1 MIKIVND
8 CWIELQEMEEVPYL
22 LSEIV
27 DYFSPDIS
35 RTNYLHRKNYK
46 LPPSLQFLDDLYE
59 NLQDE
64 GLEETYCDIDI
75 RYEGYGDGLE
85 QIPEKEYIH
94 FSFDSFTISYIQ
106 EYNSDHYYWVL
117 TIKDNSSKTKSFA
130 VAKNLPSNGFAEPVN
145 FPYFYDLDNNILTV
159 KSRDY
164 WTEKEVWHQAVRI
177 L

>member
-1 MIKIVND
+1 MIKIIND
-8 CWIELQEMEEVPYL
+8 CWIESEEMGEVPYL

-27 DYFSPDIS
+27 DYFSPNIS
-35 RTNYLHRKNYK
+35 RTNYLYSKNYK

-59 NLQDE
+59 SLVDE

-75 RYEGYGDGLE
+75 RYEGEGDDLE

-94 FSFDSFTISYIQ
+94 FCFSSFTVSYIQ
-106 EYNSDHYYWVL
+106 EYNSDNYYWIL
-117 TIKDNSSKTKSFA
+117 RIKSDDSNKEGFARAKDFSSD
-130 VAKNLPSNGFAEPVN
+130 GFAEPIN
-145 FPYFYDLDNNILTV
+145 FPYFYDLDNKILTV

-164 WTEKEVWHQAVRI
+164 WTEDEGWHQAVRI